1 MTLPSLSGNEIWCQI
16 WINNSK
22 SSTLRNLV
30 LIVIPNHFEKH
41 TNRTS
46 EIKIVIYKKYILLE
60 KNKLLSKQ
68 KDVASTFNK
77 HFGSLTDLLKLLVY
91 PKILHCHQW
100 MTQVTPL
107 LKKLSFAK
115 YKNNKQKNQN

>member
-1 MTLPSLSGNEIWCQI
+1 M
-16 WINNSK
+16 
-22 SSTLRNLV
+22 
-30 LIVIPNHFEKH
+30 LIVIPNDFEKH
-41 TNRTS
+41 VNRTS

-60 KNKLLSKQ
+60 KDKLLSKQ

-77 HFGSLTDLLKLLVY
+77 HFRSITGLLKLLVHL
-91 PKILHCHQW
+91 KILHCHQG

-107 LKKLSFAK
+107 LKKLSCVK

>member
-1 MTLPSLSGNEIWCQI
+1 M
-16 WINNSK
+16 
-22 SSTLRNLV
+22 

-41 TNRTS
+41 INRTS

-77 HFGSLTDLLKLLVY
+77 HFGSITDLLKLLVH
-91 PKILHCHQW
+91 PKILHCHHCLSPNIK
-100 MTQVTPL
+100 TIN
-107 LKKLSFAK
+107 KKIKIKNEFSFNHV
-115 YKNNKQKNQN
+115 YL